1 MAQDN
6 YPLYMPALKWK
17 QGEHFAVKPLTASQK
32 SRVQPVAEVPDRTY
46 DWGKEKYT
54 KSWDKHIDDIVT
66 ATVKNWGTTHVLAV
80 DQVIDEKDALS
91 SNPGTPWEYLFDNM
105 WAAGVKAV
113 PVLSTRASASE
124 QAALIK
130 VAKKNKHTRWLL
142 RFRVEQDGEVPA
154 TAHVQTWFANKMA
167 ALGVK
172 HGQVD
177 AVLDLG
183 HITGDPKVMAASTA
197 QVLQTIAALGAW
209 RQVVLLSG
217 GFPINLAGVQKG
229 NKQLS
234 RADWDLYKRVAVRA
248 ELKEV
253 SLGYGDFGVSHVD
266 AFDGD
271 PRKMVMSAAL
281 RYTHWKDWNVLKAK
295 SVRHHGFDQ
304 YKDLCQILVL
314 LPIYMHRTFSQGD
327 ANYDKVAN
335 DPKVG
340 PGNATQWRR
349 DATSHHIHVVLHQL
363 ASQPEF

>member
-1 MAQDN
+1 MAHFDN
-6 YPLYMPALKWK
+6 PLYMPALKWK
-17 QGEHFAVKPLTASQK
+17 QGEHLAIKPLTATQK
-32 SRVQPVAEVPDRTY
+32 SQVQPIAELPERPY
-46 DWGKEKYT
+46 DWVKQKYT
-54 KSWDKHIDDIVT
+54 KSWDKHIDDIVA
-66 ATVKNWGTTHVLAV
+66 ATVNNWGTAHALAV
-80 DQVIDEKDALS
+80 DQVIDENDALS

-105 WAAGVKAV
+105 WKAGVKAV

-130 VAKKNKHTRWLL
+130 VAKTHKRTRWLL
-142 RFRVEQDGEVPA
+142 RFRVGQHGEVPA
-154 TAHVQTWFANKMA
+154 AGHVQTWFSNAMV

-183 HITGDPKVMAASTA
+183 HVTGDPKILAASTA
-197 QVLQTIAALGAW
+197 QVLQTITALGEW

-217 GFPINLAGVQKG
+217 GFPVNLAGVQKG
-229 NKQLS
+229 NKQLFRS
-234 RADWDLYKRVAVRA
+234 DWDLYKRVAGRA
-248 ELKEV
+248 ELKNV
-253 SLGYGDFGVSHVD
+253 SLGYGDFGMTHVD

-271 PRKMVMSAAL
+271 PRKMVMSANL
-281 RYTHWKDWNVLKAK
+281 RYTHWKDWNVLKGK
-295 SVRHHGFDQ
+295 SVRDYGYDQ

-314 LPIYMHRTFSQGD
+314 LPIYMQHTFSQGD

-335 DPKVG
+335 DAKVG

-349 DATSHHIHVVLHQL
+349 DATNHHIHVVLHQL

>member
-1 MAQDN
+1 MAQDD

-17 QGEHFAVKPLTASQK
+17 QGEHFAVKPLTPTQK
-32 SRVQPVAEVPDRTY
+32 SQVQPIAEIPDRPY
-46 DWGKEKYT
+46 HWGDEKYT
-54 KSWDKHIDDIVT
+54 KSWDKHIEDIVGT
-66 ATVKNWGTTHVLAV
+66 TVKNWGTTHELAI
-80 DQVIDEKDALS
+80 DQIIDDSDSLS
-91 SNPGTPWEYLFDNM
+91 SNPGTPWEFLFAEL

-113 PVLSTRASASE
+113 PVLSTHASASE
-124 QAALIK
+124 QAALIN
-130 VAKKNKHTRWLL
+130 VAKAHKRTRWLL
-142 RFRVEQDGEVPA
+142 RFRADPHGVVPA
-154 TAHVQTWFANKMA
+154 AAHAHTWFTNAMV

-183 HITGDPKVMAASTA
+183 HVAGDPKALVASAA

-217 GFPINLAGVQKG
+217 GFPVNLAGVQKG
-229 NKQLS
+229 TKQIF
-234 RADWDLYKRVAVRA
+234 RTDWDLYKRVTARA
-248 ELKEV
+248 ELKDVE
-253 SLGYGDFGVSHVD
+253 LGYGDYGVTNAD
-266 AFDGD
+266 TFDDD
-271 PRKMVMSAAL
+271 PRKMVMSANL
-281 RYTHWKDWNVLKAK
+281 RYTHWKDWHVLKGK
-295 SVRHHGFDQ
+295 SVRDYGFGQ

-314 LPIYMHRTFSQGD
+314 LPIYMQPTFSQGD

-349 DATSHHIHVVLHQL
+349 DATNHHIHVVLHQL